1 MQEEAIGSKF
11 YTPSMDIPEFR
22 RGLELT
28 SRELNRLSNAVRSA
42 SVTSVIGGKF
52 TRTPGG
58 TTIVVD
64 QQAGAGGGG
73 SVIPCPFQCSNASD
87 ETTLKVEVAWGLIYQ
102 QLPLGMMPDNK
113 PPLRLTVT
121 QTCYIYSQIAFDTD
135 TLLVTG
141 VSFSVETT
149 IQSNTATTQYNLIA
163 VVTISE
169 GEDKV
174 ITSISNICQQ
184 PFPSPCSLAPA

>member
-1 MQEEAIGSKF
+1 
-11 YTPSMDIPEFR
+11 MDIPEFR

-28 SRELNRLSNAVRSA
+28 SRELNRLSNAIRSA
-42 SVTSVIGGKF
+42 SVTSVIGGTF

-58 TTIVVD
+58 TTIVVND
-64 QQAGAGGGG
+64 QVRGGSGGG
-73 SVIPCPFQCSNASD
+73 SVIPCPFQCTDASD

-121 QTCYIYSQIAFDTD
+121 ETCYIYSRIVFNTD

-163 VVTISE
+163 VVTVSE

-174 ITSISNICQQ
+174 ITGISNICQQ